1 MHQLIQAA
9 KAKHVEELVRSNSC
23 QPCIVIVTKHPVS
36 MFVTVDKQY
45 DIFNANKQDTL
56 ISDGRISI

>member
-1 MHQLIQAA
+1 M
-9 KAKHVEELVRSNSC
+9 
-23 QPCIVIVTKHPVS
+23 IVTKHPVS